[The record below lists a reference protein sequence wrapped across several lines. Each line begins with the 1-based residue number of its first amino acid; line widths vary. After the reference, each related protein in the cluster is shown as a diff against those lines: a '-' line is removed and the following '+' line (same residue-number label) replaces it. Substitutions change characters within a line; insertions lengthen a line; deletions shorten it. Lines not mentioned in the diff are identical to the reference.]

1 MKIFSI
7 DSPIY
12 RFFTRLWDMIK
23 LNFIWLICSLPIV
36 TLGASTAAAFSVTLK
51 MVDDTEGYVVSD
63 FFKAFRSNLKKGIPL
78 GLIFVICSY
87 GLYLYTQLFLVFE
100 SYKTVMLIVGI
111 VAGLVYF
118 MLFIYAF
125 PLLARYENSIFK
137 TLGNSY
143 RIATRYF
150 LRTLLLAVII
160 AIEVALF
167 MWNQILIF
175 IGLLVAPACIMLT
188 ISGFA
193 IRFFRE
199 IEKEPGAVTNDDI
212 PQE

>member
-111 VAGLVYF
+111 VAGFVYF

-160 AIEVALF
+160 AVEVALF

-175 IGLLVAPACIMLT
+175 IGLLIAPACIMLT

>member
-51 MVDDTEGYVVSD
+51 MVDDTEGYVVAD

-87 GLYLYTQLFLVFE
+87 GLYLYTQMYSVFE

-111 VAGLVYF
+111 VAGFVYF

-125 PLLARYENSIFK
+125 PLLARYENSIFR

-160 AIEVALF
+160 AVEVALF

-175 IGLLVAPACIMLT
+175 IGLLIAPACIMLT

-199 IEKEPGAVTNDDI
+199 IEKEPGAVTNDDV

>member
-175 IGLLVAPACIMLT
+175 IGLLIAPACIMLT